1 MGFLDMAWHTGDP
14 SKLEN
19 VEEFEDEAT
28 AKTRLVDKVDGSN
41 ISCTFGHIFAGGYSV
56 GYYSY
61 KSAEVLDADAFEL
74 SKENG
79 IFYKEVAQS
88 FRDNIL
94 SRGNVKPPMDIPMHH
109 CAVIG

>member
-19 VEEFEDEAT
+19 VGEFEDEAT

-74 SKENG
+74 SKENSTKKSPNHLETTFSPAATSNPQW
-79 IFYKEVAQS
+79 I
-88 FRDNIL
+88 
-94 SRGNVKPPMDIPMHH
+94 SRCFIVP
-109 CAVIG
+109 